1 MLGLGAKCVT
11 AKTAAAVP
19 PPGAG
24 WAGKALQK
32 YIYQEPKSGA
42 MSQHSQSGNGYDS
55 YFLEVFLR

>member
-1 MLGLGAKCVT
+1 MSQPRQLQLCLHPGQVGLAR
-11 AKTAAAVP
+11 
-19 PPGAG
+19 
-24 WAGKALQK
+24 ALQK